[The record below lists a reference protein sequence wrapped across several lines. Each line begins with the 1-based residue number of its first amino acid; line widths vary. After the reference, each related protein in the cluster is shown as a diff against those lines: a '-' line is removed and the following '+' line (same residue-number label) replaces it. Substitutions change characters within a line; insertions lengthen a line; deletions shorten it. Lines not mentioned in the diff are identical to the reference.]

1 MGRGPKVRI
10 KLTTEEKQ
18 TLTMW
23 SKAGTTQQRL
33 AQRARVILAS
43 AQGLDLRE
51 VVRQSGLSRQ
61 NCSKWRARFEA
72 ERLPGLQDRAR
83 SGRSMT
89 ISPELRLKVTALACT
104 KPRDGSNAW
113 TLRKLER
120 ALGVSNASIYRILNE
135 GRLKPHKMEYW
146 CGKSPDPEFETKQA
160 AILGLYLDPPDNALV
175 LSVDEKTSIQA
186 LDRTQPMLPL
196 EPDRPRRQT
205 ATYTR
210 HGTTCLLASLAVH
223 SGEVAGRCVDRNT
236 HQEFLGFLKFLYRK
250 YPGKHLHII
259 MDNLTTHKHRE
270 VTAWAAKRRRLT
282 IYFTP
287 TYASWLNQVE
297 IWFNIFSR
305 DVIRGGIWH
314 SKKELVNQIMLYI
327 KKYTEER
334 AHPFKWTYTGKPLTV

>member
-1 MGRGPKVRI
+1 MGRGPKVKI
-10 KLTTEEKQ
+10 TLTKEEKQ

-23 SKAGTTQQRL
+23 SKAGTTEQRL

-43 AQGLDLRE
+43 AQGLDLQE
-51 VVRQSGLSRQ
+51 VACHSGLSRQ

-72 ERLPGLQDRAR
+72 KRLAGLQDRPR
-83 SGRSMT
+83 SGRSLS
-89 ISPELRLKVTALACT
+89 ISPELRLKVMALACT
-104 KPRDGSNAW
+104 KPPDGSNAW

-120 ALGVSNASIYRILNE
+120 TLGISNASVHRILNA

-146 CGKSPDPEFETKQA
+146 CGKSPDPEFEAKQA

-196 EPDRPRRQT
+196 GPDRPRRQT

-210 HGTTCLLASLAVH
+210 YGTTCLLASLAVH

-236 HQEFLGFLKFLYRK
+236 HQEFLGFLKYLYRK

-259 MDNLTTHKHRE
+259 MDNLTTHKHHE
-270 VTAWAAKRRRLT
+270 VKAWAARRRRLT

-314 SKKELVNQIMLYI
+314 SKRELINQIMLYI

-334 AHPFKWTYTGKPLTV
+334 AHPFKWTYTGKPLAL